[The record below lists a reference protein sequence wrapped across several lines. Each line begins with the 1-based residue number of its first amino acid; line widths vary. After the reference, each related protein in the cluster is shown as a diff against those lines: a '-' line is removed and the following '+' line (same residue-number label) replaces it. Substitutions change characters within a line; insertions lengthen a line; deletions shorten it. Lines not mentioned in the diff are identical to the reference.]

1 MQLVLNVLFDTTCL
15 VGGSYVSVGFVMG
28 LVNLWHKSHPDVK
41 ATQAEVLTA
50 LPAAT
55 ATELGEKLEMP
66 NLEQIREHEAIAL
79 ENFSQN
85 E

>member
-1 MQLVLNVLFDTTCL
+1 MQIVLNVLFDTVCL

-41 ATQAEVLTA
+41 NAQAEALAALPASTQAELD
-50 LPAAT
+50 
-55 ATELGEKLEMP
+55 EKLEMP
-66 NLEQIREHEAIAL
+66 NFERTRELEAIAL
-79 ENFSQN
+79 DDFSQ